1 MKHFRLSTRI
11 TISALLLVAASASGL
26 AWLENERLLEVYL
39 SERHADL
46 ASALEAEELRL
57 IQAVHTL
64 RQDAVFLSNLPP
76 ISGIARATR
85 NGGHD
90 PYGGNSAAVWEQRL
104 QQIFTAFADARPAYR
119 SIGYV
124 GMTGEPHDIVRVDQ
138 RGDRIEVVPP
148 SPLGAGDG
156 RELIDVALGLDPG
169 QVHVIGPARNEDA
182 TLHIRAATP
191 VYAAGEV
198 FGVITLD
205 LALDELLEAAKTGLP
220 PGVETYITDGD
231 GHYLLHPGLPPPS
244 AADGKPSDNL
254 TAAFPS
260 LRSMYSP
267 HAPVSRSLR
276 PAPVGGG
283 FLAAGRIHY
292 DPENPARFLLLGYHI
307 PEAVVLQQTP
317 TIPARQIGYGFAS
330 MLLVGMIFMLV
341 LRRTFAPLEQ
351 IAAAADRITAGES
364 VIRMPE
370 AGNGEIG
377 SLTRAIN
384 AMLTSLAQREAQ
396 ILQLNETLEAQ
407 VAKRT
412 DELRSAYLSLQ
423 DEMEQHER
431 LQREAV
437 KLMQRNALLMD
448 TSMDGI
454 HIMDVQGNILDANNA
469 FCRMLGYTRDEVL
482 HLNIAD
488 IDARKSRQEL
498 LAEFSAVIGDSAM
511 VQTVHRRKDGQC
523 LDVEISATGEK
534 VDGQAFIF
542 AISRDVTEKE
552 RDRTEL
558 MLREDDLNRAQA
570 VGQIGSWRL
579 DVRRNVLTWSDENH
593 RIFGVPIGTPLSY
606 ETFLATIHPDDRAY
620 VDRSWQAG
628 LHGAPYDIEHRVLA
642 NGEVKWVRER
652 AELEFDRDG
661 ALLGGFGTTQD
672 ITARKQAE
680 LALAEAKE
688 AAEQASRAK
697 SLFLA
702 NMSHEIR
709 TPLNGIIGLSHLLE
723 DAALPQREQEY
734 VVKIL
739 SSAQLLLRIL
749 NDILDFSRIEAG
761 AVHLEQVPF
770 SLHEMLNDIAVIV
783 APPRDKNI
791 EVLFEVG
798 ADVPVA
804 LSGDALRLQQVLL
817 NLVGNAVKFTDAGE
831 VVVSVHP
838 LAQTPQRATLEFAV
852 RDTGIGIPPDQ
863 QQHLFEAFSQ
873 AEHGS
878 GRRYGGAGLG
888 LAICARLVTLM
899 GGHIVFGST
908 PGQGSEFHFIVD
920 FELAPPGS
928 VPSTALGRL
937 PGLRVLIV
945 DDNKAVRDVL
955 TRTCESFHW
964 QVTARASAQEALDYL
979 RRFDAEEQDLDVM
992 LLDWRM
998 PGGDGLA
1005 LLAQA
1010 HADPDVALPLVVL
1023 MTPANEVDRLSVSPN
1038 WDDLDGTLI
1047 KPFTP
1052 GSLFATLMRINEGE
1066 ASHSRCAQ
1074 AAHRQLPGLHVLI
1087 VEDNEINQT
1096 VLENILTRAGARVEV
1111 AGDGMDAVEILRQR
1125 GEAFHAVLMDI
1136 RMPRMDGYEA
1146 TRVIREE
1153 LGLMELPIIAVTAS
1167 ALPADREHARRVG
1180 MAGHV
1185 AKPIDT
1191 ATLLDTLATLAPHV
1205 AGRPAPAAPPP
1216 VVEQPRRSLPG
1227 VDLDKALG
1235 NLGGNY
1241 AKLVELLGRFV
1252 ADHQGDCDRAHE
1264 LLSQGEIEEAA
1275 TLLHTIR
1282 GVAGYLGTGEI
1293 WRLATTAEEAVK
1305 RDDGAT
1311 VAAVC
1316 EEFAA
1321 AMQII
1326 ADAIGHSAP

>member
-1 MKHFRLSTRI
+1 MKHLRLSTRI
-11 TISALLLVAASASGL
+11 TVSALLLVAASASGL
-26 AWLENERLLEVYL
+26 AWLENNRLLDVYL

-46 ASALEAEELRL
+46 AAALDSEDLRL
-57 IQAVHTL
+57 VQAVHAL
-64 RQDAVFLSNLPP
+64 RQDTVFLSNLPP
-76 ISGIARATR
+76 ISGIIRAVR
-85 NGGHD
+85 NGGED
-90 PYGGNSAAVWEQRL
+90 PYAGNSTAVWEQRL

-119 SIGYV
+119 SIRYI
-124 GMTGEPHDIVRVDQ
+124 GMGGGPHEIVRID
-138 RGDRIEVVPP
+138 RHGDRIATMAPY
-148 SPLGAGDG
+148 PLDAAD
-156 RELIDVALGLDPG
+156 ELELVATAAVLDPG
-169 QVHVIGPARNEDA
+169 QVHVTAPARRDGA
-182 TLHIRAATP
+182 LRIRAATP
-191 VYAAGEV
+191 VFAAGET
-198 FGVITLD
+198 FGVITLE
-205 LALDELLEAAKTGLP
+205 LAMDDLLEAARTALP

-231 GHYLLHPGLPPPS
+231 GYYLLQPDPPAP
-244 AADGKPSDNL
+244 N
-254 TAAFPS
+254 TAGTGQAGNITAVFPS
-260 LRSMYSP
+260 LRTLFNSGVP
-267 HAPVSRSLR
+267 ASRSLR

-283 FLAAGRIHY
+283 YLAAGRIHY

-307 PEAVVLQQTP
+307 PEAVVLQQMP
-317 TIPARQIGYGFAS
+317 SIPLRHIGLGFVA
-330 MLLVGMIFMLV
+330 MLLVGAVFMLI

-351 IAAAADRITAGES
+351 IAATADRITAGES
-364 VIRMPE
+364 VIRMPP

-384 AMLTSLAQREAQ
+384 AMLTSLAQRESQ
-396 ILQLNETLEAQ
+396 ILLLNETLETQ
-407 VAKRT
+407 VTRRT
-412 DELRSAYLSLQ
+412 DELRNAYVSLQ

-437 KLMQRNALLMD
+437 KLMQRNTILMD

-482 HLNIAD
+482 QLNVAD
-488 IDARKSRQEL
+488 IDMRKSRQEL
-498 LAEFSAVIGDSAM
+498 LEEFTAVIGASAM
-511 VQTVHRRKDGQC
+511 IQTVHRRKDGQC
-523 LDVEISATGEK
+523 IDVEISATGEK
-534 VDGQAFIF
+534 VDGHAFIF

-552 RDRTEL
+552 RARTEL

-593 RIFGVPIGTPLSY
+593 RIFGIPIGTPLSY
-606 ETFLATIHPDDRAY
+606 ETFLAAVHPDDRAY
-620 VDRSWQAG
+620 VDRSWRAG
-628 LHGAPYDIEHRVLA
+628 LHGSPYDIEHRVIA
-642 NGEVKWVRER
+642 DGEVRWVRER
-652 AELEFDRDG
+652 AELEFDEDG
-661 ALLGGFGTTQD
+661 MLLGGFGTTQN
-672 ITARKQAE
+672 ITERKKAE
-680 LALAEAKE
+680 LALADAKE

-709 TPLNGIIGLSHLLE
+709 TPLNGIIGLSHLLS
-723 DAALPQREQEY
+723 DAPLPRREQEY

-761 AVHLEQVPF
+761 AVRLEHAPF
-770 SLHEMLNDIAVIV
+770 SLHEMLNDIAVIA

-798 ADVPVA
+798 ADVPAA

-817 NLVGNAVKFTDAGE
+817 NLVGNAVKFTDSGE
-831 VVVSVHP
+831 VVVSIQV
-838 LAQTPQRATLEFAV
+838 LAQSPQRATLEFAV
-852 RDTGIGIPPDQ
+852 RDTGIGIAPDQ

-899 GGHIVFGST
+899 GGHIVFGSV
-908 PGQGSEFHFIVD
+908 PGQGSEFHFVVD
-920 FELAPPGS
+920 FQLAPPGS
-928 VPSTALGRL
+928 VPSPALGRL

-964 QVTARASAQEALDYL
+964 QATARASAQEALEHL
-979 RRFDAEEQDLDVM
+979 RCFDAEQQDLDVM

-998 PGGDGLA
+998 PGSDSLA

-1010 HADPDVALPLVVL
+1010 QADPDVSLPLVVL
-1023 MTPANEVDRLSVSPN
+1023 MTPAGEVDRLSLNPL

-1052 GSLFATLMRINEGE
+1052 ASLFETLMRINEGE
-1066 ASHSRCAQ
+1066 ASHSRRAQ
-1074 AAHRQLPGLHVLI
+1074 TGSRQLPGLHVLV

-1111 AGDGMDAVEILRQR
+1111 AGDGIDAVDILRQR

-1153 LGLMELPIIAVTAS
+1153 LGLVNLPIIAVTAS

-1191 ATLLDTLATLAPHV
+1191 AVLLDTLATLVPHIACRQAAAAPE
-1205 AGRPAPAAPPP
+1205 PESAPPP
-1216 VVEQPRRSLPG
+1216 PLPG
-1227 VDLDKALG
+1227 VDLDKGLA
-1235 NLGGNY
+1235 NLGGSY
-1241 AKLVELLGRFV
+1241 TKLLELLGRFV
-1252 ADHQGDCDRAHE
+1252 ADHQGDCARARE
-1264 LLSQGEIEEAA
+1264 LLAQGEVEEAA

-1293 WRLATTAEEAVK
+1293 WRIATSAEEAVK
-1305 RDDGAT
+1305 QGDRVTLALMCD
-1311 VAAVC
+1311 
-1316 EEFAA
+1316 EYAA
-1321 AMQII
+1321 AMQLI
-1326 ADAIGHSAP
+1326 AAAIGRSTS